1 MIMLIIG
8 LALVYISS
16 FAHLY
21 EPGSDNPFSDSVKQQ
36 ILFLFFWGGVYSD
49 LDYQTYI
56 QSVYPFYILMILLIM
71 ERLAQ
76 LWIDNRFGCS
86 KEVILKFKQIEK

>member
-1 MIMLIIG
+1 MLSEFDIFNEKIHKVSLKSRYFAWFFLMIMLIIG

-49 LDYQTYI
+49 LDY
-56 QSVYPFYILMILLIM
+56 
-71 ERLAQ
+71 
-76 LWIDNRFGCS
+76 
-86 KEVILKFKQIEK
+86 